1 MGNLLCCP
9 DPAGATNAPA
19 ADSKYGKLID
29 VCFEALAG
37 EGQTHIKQ
45 DAGFGD
51 RFKAMM
57 EKVKGGAGLRDGKGA
72 TDEDWQKVDSSLRA
86 GDGDVVGQ
94 HWENLVKPGVLPSP
108 HDKEAR
114 EGGEHAVDKERFAAW
129 FLSKKGIAHRIEQEC
144 AAARPRAPTHPN
156 TLPPSAAG
164 LRTQAANPAPT
175 VCDVT
180 KERRLLYTQ
189 HSTPHMHH
197 RLTGPRRRG

>member
-19 ADSKYGKLID
+19 TDTKYGKLID

-51 RFKAMM
+51 RYTAMM

-72 TDEDWQKVDSSLRA
+72 TDEDWQKVPSSLRA
-86 GDGDVVGQ
+86 GEDDAVGQ
-94 HWENLVKPGVLPSP
+94 HWENLVKGGVLPSP

-114 EGGEHAVDKERFAAW
+114 EGGELAVDKERFAAW
-129 FLSKKGIAHRIEQEC
+129 FLSNHGIKQQFEKKYAPAPARC
-144 AAARPRAPTHPN
+144 PPARPRAETVDRAD
-156 TLPPSAAG
+156 T
-164 LRTQAANPAPT
+164 PAPPC
-175 VCDVT
+175 VQMVSRH
-180 KERRLLYTQ
+180 RRQT
-189 HSTPHMHH
+189 
-197 RLTGPRRRG
+197 RRQLFVM